1 MCGLA
6 SLSPVRIDAGVTGGR
21 SMRGDTPSRDNGQPI
36 LIAGSIA
43 LGLGIVATFLIA
55 VTASGGPYWSIG
67 LQLTV
72 YMFAAVALAGVLG
85 LIFAVPRARTESVEQ
100 TTERYS
106 ANSNLE
112 QISDWLT
119 KILVGAGL
127 VQLGSLPSGLGSMG
141 DFLGEDLGI
150 PNAEAAAVTIVL
162 YGAGTGFLFVY
173 LWVRLRLRV
182 LLELSEKQAEEQ
194 SRQEEVAASLTV
206 ASAKSTAPES
216 PTSISRAA
224 SEATAAV
231 QRRPSADFRSI
242 LWVDDFPQNNNEIV
256 HALTTL
262 GIPVDS
268 ALSTEEALRLV
279 DPWRHGLVI
288 TDLGRRENGIEHPD
302 AGLELLQELRRR
314 DISLPVFVFAG
325 LRGVERRDELLE
337 AGAALATNRATELF
351 SRAVETITGSP
362 RSAI

>member
-1 MCGLA
+1 MLGE
-6 SLSPVRIDAGVTGGR
+6 
-21 SMRGDTPSRDNGQPI
+21 TPSRDNGQPI
-36 LIAGSIA
+36 LVAGALA
-43 LGLGIVATFLIA
+43 LGLGVVSTLLIA
-55 VTASGGPYWSIG
+55 VTATGGPYWSIG
-67 LQLTV
+67 LQLAV
-72 YMFAAVALAGVLG
+72 YMFAAMALAGLLG

-127 VQLGSLPSGLGSMG
+127 VQLGALPSGLGSMG
-141 DFLGEDLGI
+141 DFLGEDLPI
-150 PNAEAAAVTIVL
+150 PNAEAVAVTIVL
-162 YGAGTGFLFVY
+162 YGAGSGFLFVY

-182 LLELSEKQAEEQ
+182 LLESSEKQAQEQ

-231 QRRPSADFRSI
+231 QRRPSADLRSI
-242 LWVDDFPQNNNEIV
+242 LWVDDVPQNNSEIV

-262 GIPVDS
+262 GIPVES

-279 DPWRHGLVI
+279 DPRKHGLVI

-302 AGLELLQELRRR
+302 AGLELLNALRQR

-325 LRGVERRDELLE
+325 RRALTRRDDLLE

-351 SRAVETITGSP
+351 SRAVQTITGSP
-362 RSAI
+362 AGSV

>member
-1 MCGLA
+1 MLGE
-6 SLSPVRIDAGVTGGR
+6 T
-21 SMRGDTPSRDNGQPI
+21 SRDNGQPI
-36 LIAGSIA
+36 LVAGAIA
-43 LGLGIVATFLIA
+43 LGLGIVSTLVIALTAT
-55 VTASGGPYWSIG
+55 GGPYWSVG
-67 LQLTV
+67 LQLAV
-72 YMFAAVALAGVLG
+72 YMFAAVALAGLLG

-127 VQLGSLPSGLGSMG
+127 VQLGALPSGLGSMG
-141 DFLGEDLGI
+141 EFLGEDLPI
-150 PNAEAAAVTIVL
+150 PNAEATAVTIVL

-182 LLELSEKQAEEQ
+182 LLESSEKQAEEQ
-194 SRQEEVAASLTV
+194 SRQEEVAASLAV
-206 ASAKSTAPES
+206 ASARSTTPES
-216 PTSISRAA
+216 QTSISRAA
-224 SEATAAV
+224 SDATAAV
-231 QRRPSADFRSI
+231 QRRPSADFRSV
-242 LWVDDFPQNNNEIV
+242 LWVDDHPQNNNEIV
-256 HALTTL
+256 HALRTL
-262 GIPVDS
+262 GIPVDL

-279 DPWRHGLVI
+279 DPMRHGLVI
-288 TDLGRRENGIEHPD
+288 TDFGRWESGIENAE
-302 AGLELLQELRRR
+302 AGLDLLRALRKR

-325 LRGVERRDELLE
+325 RRGIERRDDLLE

-362 RSAI
+362 ASSI